1 VGLENFIIAMACE
14 DDKVLDVVGTET
26 LENEPFLA
34 PRERDLLQA
43 LKETLQSPPPRP
55 FQKHDIN

>member
-1 VGLENFIIAMACE
+1 MACE

>member
-1 VGLENFIIAMACE
+1 MACE

-43 LKETLQSPPPRP
+43 LEETLQSPPPRP